1 MNPALRKRALSPRA
15 VSIMVAARVTK
26 ECPLEFTSASI
37 FIAIT
42 AIFLLAGFVKGVIGM
57 GLPTV
62 AIGLLGLMMTPA
74 QAAAVLIVPSLI
86 SNIWQ
91 AVVGGA
97 FRELIARLWPLFA
110 GIVIGTAIGAVWL
123 VRTGGSS
130 ATLWLGV
137 ALVVYALLGL
147 FKVEFK
153 VPPAREKS
161 IGFVS
166 GIVTGMITAGTGVFA
181 IPMVPYLQGLGLDRH
196 RLVQALGLCFTICTI
211 ALAGAL
217 GHAGEIHP
225 EVLWPSLAG
234 VLAVLAGMRL
244 GQLLRGR
251 IRPAIFRLCFFA
263 GLLIL
268 GGHLALRSIL

>member
-1 MNPALRKRALSPRA
+1 M
-15 VSIMVAARVTK
+15 
-26 ECPLEFTSASI
+26 EFTSATTLTA
-37 FIAIT
+37 IA

-62 AIGLLGLMMTPA
+62 AIGLLGVMMTPA
-74 QAAAVLIVPSLI
+74 QAAALLIVPSLI

-97 FRELIARLWPLFA
+97 FRELIARLWPLFT

-123 VRTGGSS
+123 VRTGGSN

-137 ALVVYALLGL
+137 ALAAYALLGL

-166 GIVTGMITAGTGVFA
+166 GIVTGIITAATGVFA
-181 IPMVPYLQGLGLDRH
+181 IPMVPYLQGLNLDRH

-211 ALAGAL
+211 TLAGAL

-225 EVLWPSLAG
+225 EVLWPALAG
-234 VLAVLAGMRL
+234 LIAVLLGMRL
-244 GQLLRGR
+244 GQLLRGY
-251 IRPAIFRLCFFA
+251 IKPAVFRLCFFV

-268 GGHLALRSIL
+268 GLHLVSRSILW

>member
-1 MNPALRKRALSPRA
+1 M
-15 VSIMVAARVTK
+15 
-26 ECPLEFTSASI
+26 EFTSTSI
-37 FIAIT
+37 LIAIS

-62 AIGLLGLMMTPA
+62 AIGLLGLTMTPA

-91 AVVGGA
+91 AVVGGS
-97 FRELIARLWPLFA
+97 FRELIGRLWPLFA
-110 GIVIGTAIGAVWL
+110 GIVIGTAIGAIWL
-123 VRTGGSS
+123 ARTGGG

-137 ALVVYALLGL
+137 ALMAYALLGL
-147 FKVEFK
+147 LKVEFK
-153 VPPAREKS
+153 VPAAREKS
-161 IGFVS
+161 IGFIS
-166 GIVTGMITAGTGVFA
+166 GIATGVITAGTGVFA

-217 GHAGEIHP
+217 GHAGEIHT

-244 GQLLRGR
+244 GQVLRGR
-251 IRPAIFRLCFFA
+251 IQPQVFRLCFFV
-263 GLLIL
+263 GLLML
-268 GGHLALRSIL
+268 GGHLALRAVL